1 MDCKLVYLEP
11 NRDLYI
17 SHFPFLMSGI
27 LGVGSFAALKA
38 PTRMRTLNFLT
49 MAYDRMQVTRRKEK
63 LPFLGKFTS
72 SYDQATRIKNYL
84 ASISQSR
91 GHIYTSV

>member
-1 MDCKLVYLEP
+1 MEP
-11 NRDLYI
+11 NRDFYI
-17 SHFPFLMSGI
+17 SHFPFLMFGI

-49 MAYDRMQVTRRKEK
+49 MAYDRMHEK

-72 SYDQATRIKNYL
+72 SYDKATRIKNYL

>member
-1 MDCKLVYLEP
+1 MDCKWVYLEP

-49 MAYDRMQVTRRKEK
+49 MAYDRMQVKRRKEK

-72 SYDQATRIKNYL
+72 SYDKATRIKNYL